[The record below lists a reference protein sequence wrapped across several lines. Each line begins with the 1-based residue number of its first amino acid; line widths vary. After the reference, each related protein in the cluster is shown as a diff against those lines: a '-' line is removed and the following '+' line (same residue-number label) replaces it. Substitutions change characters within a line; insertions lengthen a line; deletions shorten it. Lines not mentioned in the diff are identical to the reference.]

1 MERLQVCILFVVILH
16 SMTVEFACKGQNVAT
31 SCSASDLEVL
41 LDFKNGLND
50 PENRLSSWK
59 GRDCCKWRGI
69 GCSNATGSVIK
80 IDLHNPFPADSAD
93 VTRYGFWNLS
103 GEIRPSLVKIQS
115 LRYLDLSLNTF
126 GGIPIPRFV
135 GSLKNLEYL
144 NLSKA
149 GFFGTLPPTLGNL
162 TNLQYLDVSS
172 EFSALTVESFHWVTA
187 LVSSKYIGMN
197 QVDLSMVGLSWLEML
212 NQLPY
217 LKELHLSSC
226 GLSGS
231 ISYLTPVNFTS
242 LAVIDLSF
250 NSFNSTFPSWLVN
263 ISSLEYIDLSN
274 SGFRGRI
281 PLGISEIPRLRYLNL
296 ALNKNLSANCL
307 ELFRGSWKQIEVLDL
322 GSNKLHGKLPRSI
335 GNMTYLTHFDL
346 FLNNIEG
353 GIPATIGGLCSLM
366 NFDLTGNNLTGGL
379 PEQLEGME
387 KCGSKNPLPSLMYLK
402 LSSNGFVGKIPGWL
416 GQLKN
421 LQQLGLASNF
431 FEGHIPASFG
441 KLQNLTNLRLS
452 GNQLNGTLS
461 ESFGQLSELSVLD
474 LSSNFLTGTLSE
486 VHFKNLRKVKI
497 LDLSSNSL
505 TLIVNPNWIPP
516 FQIRNLD
523 MGSCHLGPSFP
534 TWLKSQK
541 ELKFLDISNA
551 SISDSIPGWFWEI
564 SSNLSLLNCSFNQ
577 LSGTLPNPLPVFS
590 FADIDLSSNLFNG
603 TIPLTSVSIE
613 LLDLSN
619 NMFQGLIPHNIS
631 EVMPDLIFLSLSS
644 NDISGEIPAT
654 IGKMTL
660 VQVIDLSNNKLTG
673 SIPSSIGE
681 CSYLKALDLG
691 NNTLSGS
698 FPSSLGQLIQ
708 LQSLH
713 LNDNKFSGGVPISLK
728 NLSSLETLDLGNNK
742 LSGKFPSWISD
753 GFQNLRIL
761 SLRSNSFSGEL
772 PLGMSK
778 LSSLQVL
785 DLAENNFTGAI
796 PTSIGNLNAMVQEKK
811 VNEYLLYGKYRGIY
825 YDESLVVNSK
835 NQFQKYTKTLSLL
848 TSIDLSRN
856 NLNGAFPVELTNLHG
871 LIVLNLSGN
880 QISGQIPENISSLHQ
895 LASLDL
901 SSNILSGVIPSSM
914 GSMSFLS
921 YINFSNNNL
930 SGMVPYKGQMTTFT
944 VSAFEGN
951 PHLCGAPLVVQCQ
964 NGNSDNRT
972 VLENDNSDEFP
983 DKWFYVSVGLGFI
996 TGILVPY
1003 YILLVRKP
1011 WRRAYFSFLDTIID
1025 SFVPV
1030 RSNRTTSTKGSDTCT
1045 RHGTRNV
1052 Q

>member
-1 MERLQVCILFVVILH
+1 MA
-16 SMTVEFACKGQNVAT
+16 VEFACKGQNVAT
-31 SCSASDLEVL
+31 SCSANDLEVL

-50 PENRLSSWK
+50 PENRLSSWQ
-59 GRDCCKWRGI
+59 GRDCCMWRGI

-80 IDLHNPFPADSAD
+80 IDLHNPFPVDSAD
-93 VTRYGFWNLS
+93 VSRYGFWNLS

-135 GSLKNLEYL
+135 SSLKNLEYL

-149 GFFGTLPPTLGNL
+149 GFFGTLHPDLGNL

-172 EFSALTVESFHWVTA
+172 EFSALTVENFQWVTG
-187 LVSSKYIGMN
+187 LVSLKYIGMN
-197 QVDLSMVGLSWLEML
+197 QVELSM
-212 NQLPY
+212 
-217 LKELHLSSC
+217 
-226 GLSGS
+226 
-231 ISYLTPVNFTS
+231 T
-242 LAVIDLSF
+242 
-250 NSFNSTFPSWLVN
+250 
-263 ISSLEYIDLSN
+263 LSN

-353 GIPATIGGLCSLM
+353 GIPATIGGLCSLI
-366 NFDLTGNNLTGGL
+366 NFDLTGNNLTGSL
-379 PEQLEGME
+379 PEKLEGME
-387 KCGSKNPLPSLMYLK
+387 KCDSKRPLPNLMYLK
-402 LSSNGFVGKIPGWL
+402 LSSNRLVGKIPGWL
-416 GQLKN
+416 GKLKS

-431 FEGHIPASFG
+431 FEGPIPASFG

-474 LSSNFLTGTLSE
+474 PSSNFLTGTLSE

-523 MGSCHLGPSFP
+523 MGSCHIGPSFP

-551 SISDSIPGWFWEI
+551 SISDSIPGWFWDI

-577 LSGTLPNPLPVFS
+577 LSGTLPDPLPVFP

-603 TIPLTSVSIE
+603 TIPIPSVSIE
-613 LLDLSN
+613 LLDLSH
-619 NMFQGLIPHNIS
+619 NMFQGLIPQNIS

-644 NDISGEIPAT
+644 NEISGEIPAT
-654 IGKMTL
+654 IRKMTL

-691 NNTLSGS
+691 NNFLSGS

-728 NLSSLETLDLGNNK
+728 NLSSLETLDLGNNR

-785 DLAENNFTGAI
+785 DLAENNITGAI
-796 PTSIGNLNAMVQEKK
+796 PTSTGDLNAMVQEEK

-825 YDESLVVNSK
+825 YEESLVVNLK

-880 QISGQIPENISSLHQ
+880 QISGKIPENISSLHQ

-901 SSNILSGVIPSSM
+901 SSNTLSGVIPSSM
-914 GSMSFLS
+914 ESMSFLS

-951 PHLCGAPLVVQCQ
+951 PHLCGAPLLVLCQ

-972 VLENDNSDEFP
+972 VLENDSSDEFP
-983 DKWFYVSVGLGFI
+983 DKWFYVSVALGFI
-996 TGILVPY
+996 TESSTDLSQSEATEQPAPKDQI
-1003 YILLVRKP
+1003 
-1011 WRRAYFSFLDTIID
+1011 RAPDMAKEVF
-1025 SFVPV
+1025 
-1030 RSNRTTSTKGSDTCT
+1030 NRY
-1045 RHGTRNV
+1045 
-1052 Q
+1052 

>member
-1 MERLQVCILFVVILH
+1 MDRLQVCILFAVILH
-16 SMTVEFACKGQNVAT
+16 SIAGEFACKGQNGAT
-31 SCSASDLEVL
+31 NCSANDLEALV
-41 LDFKNGLND
+41 DFKNGLND
-50 PENRLSSWK
+50 PENRLSSWQ

-69 GCSNATGSVIK
+69 GCSNTTGSVIK
-80 IDLHNPFPADSAD
+80 IDLHNPFPVNSAD

-115 LRYLDLSLNTF
+115 LRHLDLSLNTF

-149 GFFGTLPPTLGNL
+149 GFFGTIPPTLGNL
-162 TNLQYLDVSS
+162 SQLQYLDVSS
-172 EFSALTVESFHWVTA
+172 EFSALTAESFQWVTG
-187 LVSSKYIGMN
+187 LVSLKYVGMN
-197 QVDLSMVGLSWLEML
+197 QVGLSMVGSSWLEML
-212 NQLPY
+212 NQLPH
-217 LKELHLSSC
+217 LTELHLSSC

-231 ISYLTPVNFTS
+231 ISHLTPVNFSS

-250 NSFNSTFPSWLVN
+250 NSFSSTFPSWLVN

-307 ELFRGSWKQIEVLDL
+307 KLFRGSWEKIEVLDL

-335 GNMTYLTHFDL
+335 GNMTYLTHFNL

-353 GIPATIGGLCSLM
+353 GIPGTIGGLCNLI
-366 NFDLTGNNLTGGL
+366 NFDLSGNNLTGTL
-379 PEQLEGME
+379 PEILEGME
-387 KCGSKNPLPSLMYLK
+387 KCDSKRPLPSLTYLK
-402 LSSNGFVGKIPGWL
+402 LSSNGLVGKIPEWL

-421 LQQLGLASNF
+421 LQQLGLDSNF
-431 FEGHIPASFG
+431 LKGPITASLG
-441 KLQNLTNLRLS
+441 TVQNLTNLGLS
-452 GNQLNGTLS
+452 RNQLNGTLS

-486 VHFKNLRKVKI
+486 VHFKNLRKLKI

-505 TLIVNPNWIPP
+505 TLNVNPNWNPP

-551 SISDSIPGWFWEI
+551 SISDSIPGWFWDI

-577 LSGTLPNPLPVFS
+577 LNGTLQNPLPVFP
-590 FADIDLSSNLFNG
+590 FADIDLSSNLFKG
-603 TIPLTSVSIE
+603 TIPLPSVPIE
-613 LLDLSN
+613 MLDLSN
-619 NMFQGLIPHNIS
+619 NKFQGLIPQNIS
-631 EVMPDLIFLSLSS
+631 EIMPDLIFLSLSG
-644 NDISGEIPAT
+644 NEISGEIPDT

-660 VQVIDLSNNKLTG
+660 LQVIDLSSNKLTG

-691 NNTLSGS
+691 NNNLSGS
-698 FPSSLGQLIQ
+698 VPSSLGQLIQ

-713 LNDNKFSGGVPISLK
+713 LNDNKFSGGVPFSLK
-728 NLSSLETLDLGNNK
+728 NLSSLETLDLGNNR

-761 SLRSNSFSGEL
+761 RLRSNSFSGEL
-772 PLGMSK
+772 PLEMSN

-785 DLAENNFTGAI
+785 DLAENNLTGTI
-796 PTSIGNLNAMVQEKK
+796 PTSIGDLNAMVQEQKM
-811 VNEYLLYGKYRGIY
+811 NEYLLYGKYRGIY
-825 YDESLVVNSK
+825 YEESLVVNLK

-856 NLNGAFPVELTNLHG
+856 NLNGVFPVELTKLHG
-871 LIVLNLSGN
+871 LTVLNLSGN

-901 SSNILSGVIPSSM
+901 SSNMLSGVIPSSM
-914 GSMSFLS
+914 ESMSFLS
-921 YINFSNNNL
+921 YLNFSNNNL
-930 SGMVPYKGQMTTFT
+930 SGTVPFKGQMTTFT
-944 VSAFEGN
+944 ESSFEGN
-951 PHLCGAPLVVQCQ
+951 PHLCGAPLLVLCQ

-972 VLENDNSDEFP
+972 ELENDSSDEFP
-983 DKWFYVSVGLGFI
+983 DKWFYVSVGLGFV

-1003 YILLVRKP
+1003 CVLLVQKP
-1011 WRRAYFSFLDTIID
+1011 WRRAYFSFLDTVVD
-1025 SFVPV
+1025 RFVSV
-1030 RSNRTTSTKGSDTCT
+1030 RSNRITSTRRSDTST
-1045 RHGTRNV
+1045 RFLFYPSY
-1052 Q
+1052 

>member
-1 MERLQVCILFVVILH
+1 MERLQVYILFLVILH
-16 SMTVEFACKGQNVAT
+16 SIAVEFACKAQNGA
-31 SCSASDLEVL
+31 SNCSANDLEALV
-41 LDFKNGLND
+41 DFKNGLND
-50 PENRLSSWK
+50 PENRLSSWQGK
-59 GRDCCKWRGI
+59 DCCKWRGI
-69 GCSNATGSVIK
+69 GCSNTTGSVIK
-80 IDLHNPFPADSAD
+80 IDLHNPFPVSSAD

-115 LRYLDLSLNTF
+115 LRYLDLSLNAF
-126 GGIPIPRFV
+126 GGILIPRFL

-149 GFFGTLPPTLGNL
+149 GFFGTIPPTLGNL
-162 TNLQYLDVSS
+162 SHLQYLDVSS
-172 EFSALTVESFHWVTA
+172 EFSALTVESFQWLTD
-187 LVSSKYIGMN
+187 LVSLKYLSMN
-197 QVDLSMVGLSWLEML
+197 QVELSMVGSNWLKML
-212 NQLPY
+212 NQLPQ
-217 LKELHLSSC
+217 LTELHLSTC

-250 NSFNSTFPSWLVN
+250 NSFNSMFPSWLVN
-263 ISSLEYIDLSN
+263 ISTLEYIDLSN
-274 SGFRGRI
+274 CGFRGRI

-296 ALNKNLSANCL
+296 ALNNNLSANCL
-307 ELFRGSWKQIEVLDL
+307 ELFGGSWEQIEVLDL

-335 GNMTYLTHFDL
+335 GSMTYLTHFYLL
-346 FLNNIEG
+346 FNKIEG
-353 GIPATIGGLCSLM
+353 EIPSTIGGLCNLIS
-366 NFDLTGNNLTGGL
+366 FDLSGNNLTGSL
-379 PEQLEGME
+379 PEILEGME
-387 KCGSKNPLPSLMYLK
+387 KCDSKRPLPSLMNLR
-402 LSSNGFVGKIPGWL
+402 LSSNSLVGKIPEWL

-431 FEGHIPASFG
+431 LEGPIPASLG
-441 KLQNLTNLRLS
+441 KLHNLTNLGLS
-452 GNQLNGTLS
+452 GNQLNGTLP

-474 LSSNFLTGTLSE
+474 FSSNFLTGTLSE

-497 LDLSSNSL
+497 LDLSSNSF
-505 TLIVNPNWIPP
+505 TLNVNPNWIPP

-541 ELKFLDISNA
+541 ELRFLDISNA

-577 LSGTLPNPLPVFS
+577 LNGNLPNPLSVFP
-590 FADIDLSSNLFNG
+590 FADVDLSSNLFKG
-603 TIPLTSVSIE
+603 TVPLPSVPVE

-619 NMFQGLIPHNIS
+619 NKFQGLIPQNIS
-631 EVMPDLIFLSLSS
+631 EVMPDLIFLSLSG
-644 NDISGEIPAT
+644 NEILGEIPAT

-660 VQVIDLSNNKLTG
+660 LQVIDLSNNKLTG

-691 NNTLSGS
+691 SNNLSGS
-698 FPSSLGQLIQ
+698 VPSSLGQLSQ
-708 LQSLH
+708 LQSFH
-713 LNDNKFSGGVPISLK
+713 LNDNKFSGGIPFSWK

-753 GFQNLRIL
+753 GFPNLRIFR
-761 SLRSNSFSGEL
+761 LRSNSFSGEL
-772 PLGMSK
+772 PLEISN

-785 DLAENNFTGAI
+785 DLAENNLTGTV
-796 PTSIGNLNAMVQEKK
+796 PTSLGDLKAMVQEQK

-825 YDESLVVNSK
+825 YEESLGVNLK

-856 NLNGAFPVELTNLHG
+856 NFNGAFPVELTKLHG

-901 SSNILSGVIPSSM
+901 SSNMLSGVIPSNM
-914 GSMSFLS
+914 ESMSFLS
-921 YINFSNNNL
+921 YLNFSSNNL

-944 VSAFEGN
+944 ESAFEGN
-951 PHLCGAPLVVQCQ
+951 PHLCGAPLLVLCK

-972 VLENDNSDEFP
+972 VLENDSSGEFH
-983 DKWFYVSVGLGFI
+983 DRWFYVSVGLGFI

-1003 YILLVRKP
+1003 SILLVRKT
-1011 WRRAYFSFLDTIID
+1011 WRRAYFNFLDRLID
-1025 SFVPV
+1025 RIFLV
-1030 RSNRTTSTKGSDTCT
+1030 
-1045 RHGTRNV
+1045 
-1052 Q
+1052 

>member
-1 MERLQVCILFVVILH
+1 MA
-16 SMTVEFACKGQNVAT
+16 VEFACKGQNVAT

-50 PENRLSSWK
+50 PENRLSSWQ
-59 GRDCCKWRGI
+59 GRDCCMWRGI

-80 IDLHNPFPADSAD
+80 IDLHNPFPVDSAD

-135 GSLKNLEYL
+135 SSLKNLEYL

-149 GFFGTLPPTLGNL
+149 GFFGTLHPDLGYL

-172 EFSALTVESFHWVTA
+172 EFSALTVESFQWVTG
-187 LVSSKYIGMN
+187 LVSLKYIGMN
-197 QVDLSMVGLSWLEML
+197 QVELSMVGSSWLEML
-212 NQLPY
+212 NQLPH
-217 LKELHLSSC
+217 LTELHLSSC

-263 ISSLEYIDLSN
+263 ITSLEYIDLSN

-353 GIPATIGGLCSLM
+353 GIPATIGGLCSLI
-366 NFDLTGNNLTGGL
+366 NFDLTGNNLTGSL
-379 PEQLEGME
+379 PENLEGME
-387 KCGSKNPLPSLMYLK
+387 KCDSKRPLPNLMYLK
-402 LSSNGFVGKIPGWL
+402 LSSNRLVGKVPGWL
-416 GQLKN
+416 GQLKS

-431 FEGHIPASFG
+431 FEGPIPASFG

-505 TLIVNPNWIPP
+505 TLNVNPNWIPP

-551 SISDSIPGWFWEI
+551 SISDSIPGWFWDI
-564 SSNLSLLNCSFNQ
+564 SFNLSLLNCSFNQ
-577 LSGTLPNPLPVFS
+577 LSGTLPDPLPVFP

-603 TIPLTSVSIE
+603 TIPLPSVSIE
-613 LLDLSN
+613 LLDLSH
-619 NMFQGLIPHNIS
+619 NMLQGLIPQNIS
-631 EVMPDLIFLSLSS
+631 KVMPDLIFLSLSS
-644 NDISGEIPAT
+644 NEISGEIPAT

-691 NNTLSGS
+691 NNFLSGS

-728 NLSSLETLDLGNNK
+728 NLSSLETLDLGNNR

-785 DLAENNFTGAI
+785 DLAENNITGAI
-796 PTSIGNLNAMVQEKK
+796 PTSIGDLNAMVQEEK

-825 YDESLVVNSK
+825 YEESLVVNLK

-880 QISGQIPENISSLHQ
+880 QISGKIPENISSLHQ

-901 SSNILSGVIPSSM
+901 SSNTLSGVIPSSM
-914 GSMSFLS
+914 ESMSFLS

-951 PHLCGAPLVVQCQ
+951 PHLCGAPLVVLCQ

-972 VLENDNSDEFP
+972 VLENDSSDEFP
-983 DKWFYVSVGLGFI
+983 DKWFYVSVALGFI

-1011 WRRAYFSFLDTIID
+1011 WRRAYFSFLDTVID
-1025 SFVPV
+1025 RFVPV
-1030 RSNRTTSTKGSDTCT
+1030 RSNRTTSTKRSDT
-1045 RHGTRNV
+1045 GTRYGKRSV

>member
-80 IDLHNPFPADSAD
+80 IDLHNPFPVDSAD

-144 NLSKA
+144 NLSRA

-212 NQLPY
+212 NQLPH

-353 GIPATIGGLCSLM
+353 GIPATIGGLCNLI

-379 PEQLEGME
+379 PEQLQGME
-387 KCGSKNPLPSLMYLK
+387 KCDSKKPLPSLMYLK
-402 LSSNGFVGKIPGWL
+402 LSSNGLVGKIPGWL

-431 FEGHIPASFG
+431 FEGPIPASFG

-452 GNQLNGTLS
+452 GNQLNGTLP
-461 ESFGQLSELSVLD
+461 ES
-474 LSSNFLTGTLSE
+474 TLSE

-505 TLIVNPNWIPP
+505 TLNVNPNWIPP

-534 TWLKSQK
+534 NWLKSQK

-551 SISDSIPGWFWEI
+551 
-564 SSNLSLLNCSFNQ
+564 N
-577 LSGTLPNPLPVFS
+577 
-590 FADIDLSSNLFNG
+590 IDLSSNLFNG

-619 NMFQGLIPHNIS
+619 NMFQGLIPQNIS
-631 EVMPDLIFLSLSS
+631 KVMPDLVFLSLSS
-644 NDISGEIPAT
+644 NDISGEIPAI

-785 DLAENNFTGAI
+785 DLAENNLTGAI
-796 PTSIGNLNAMVQEKK
+796 PTSIGDLNAIVQEKK
-811 VNEYLLYGKYRGIY
+811 S
-825 YDESLVVNSK
+825 DESLVVNLK

-983 DKWFYVSVGLGFI
+983 DKWFYFESHGDEHISVS
-996 TGILVPY
+996 
-1003 YILLVRKP
+1003 
-1011 WRRAYFSFLDTIID
+1011 
-1025 SFVPV
+1025 
-1030 RSNRTTSTKGSDTCT
+1030 
-1045 RHGTRNV
+1045 
-1052 Q
+1052 